1 MNLDAAKYDTGT
13 KQRITVD
20 SISGQNTDFAKGAK
34 SVMKYL
40 TLAVTALPVVFT
52 TVVLAAATLP
62 VIFTTVVFLG
72 VASSGDL
79 SGSLSQVLLG

>member
-1 MNLDAAKYDTGT
+1 MNLNATKHDVSSEQEIQAAS
-13 KQRITVD
+13 VLE
-20 SISGQNTDFAKGAK
+20 QNGDVTKGAK
-34 SVMKYL
+34 KVLSYL
-40 TLAVTALPVVFT
+40 TLAVTALPVIFT

-72 VASSGDL
+72 IAGSGDL